1 MTSARG
7 YSLIELVVVLVIA
20 GIMAA
25 IVLPQF
31 NQPDIDASWYQEQ
44 IKSAL
49 RYGQRQA
56 VAQRRNVYVVV
67 SAVNVRLCYD
77 AACAAP
83 VSDFASGAPFTTKSA
98 PSGVALVPQTF
109 SFDAMGQP
117 SAGAPFTI
125 DGVIVDA
132 DTGYVR

>member
-1 MTSARG
+1 MA
-7 YSLIELVVVLVIA
+7 IEIKLNNAERIRRLK
-20 GIMAA
+20 AA
-25 IVLPQF
+25 E
-31 NQPDIDASWYQEQ
+31 PDISEAQIIERLGVTPGQ
-44 IKSAL
+44 IKAAL

-67 SAVNVRLCYD
+67 SAANVRLCYD
-77 AACAAP
+77 AGCAAP
-83 VSDFASGAPFTTKSA
+83 VSDFGSGAPFTTKSA

-125 DGVIVDA
+125 DGVVVEA